1 MEQSIMKNINEMISN
16 IIQENPEPEQLNTAL
31 NSFLNTE
38 VFIEEHIN
46 QLYQTLAHG
55 RGIRGLVETADRFLK
70 HPISV
75 CDTSY
80 NIIEASNSMRQ
91 MPYGMDFNQSRTF
104 LNAEEIE
111 SLKRLQIEDRIYETK
126 QAFFSRTADHP
137 DNNWIFCAIR
147 IQNVMAGYVAVCLE
161 ADVEATEYEL
171 RMTTALADACA
182 IEMQKHDFF
191 ITRSGMKYENFLID
205 LLEGRFNDVNL
216 ISTRLELLDRKFC
229 KFFCIIVFSCNEPHD
244 NNIFNKRQMSILRQ
258 LYPNSLSVVYEDS
271 IVLFINQNKPIL
283 MNDTFLQPLNNFAHR
298 NHMKAGISQPF
309 ADILR
314 INNYYQQALNTLHL
328 GEMQDPDAALHFG
341 ARLLPQFLCSKAD
354 RTGLEVGIHH
364 HLHHLNDYD
373 KTHHTEFLFTLKSY
387 LDHDRNATKTA
398 EAMHIHRSTFFYRI
412 KKIEELLD
420 MSITD
425 SDLLFLYEL
434 SFKIWDYLSHC

>member
-1 MEQSIMKNINEMISN
+1 MKNINEMISN

-91 MPYGMDFNQSRTF
+91 MPYGMDFNQSHTF

-147 IQNVMAGYVAVCLE
+147 IQNVMAA
-161 ADVEATEYEL
+161 
-171 RMTTALADACA
+171 
-182 IEMQKHDFF
+182 
-191 ITRSGMKYENFLID
+191 S
-205 LLEGRFNDVNL
+205 
-216 ISTRLELLDRKFC
+216 
-229 KFFCIIVFSCNEPHD
+229 
-244 NNIFNKRQMSILRQ
+244 
-258 LYPNSLSVVYEDS
+258 
-271 IVLFINQNKPIL
+271 
-283 MNDTFLQPLNNFAHR
+283 
-298 NHMKAGISQPF
+298 
-309 ADILR
+309 
-314 INNYYQQALNTLHL
+314 
-328 GEMQDPDAALHFG
+328 
-341 ARLLPQFLCSKAD
+341 
-354 RTGLEVGIHH
+354 
-364 HLHHLNDYD
+364 
-373 KTHHTEFLFTLKSY
+373 
-387 LDHDRNATKTA
+387 KTA
-398 EAMHIHRSTFFYRI
+398 RKPKLMAENSAMNRPACPLTCFVYSR
-412 KKIEELLD
+412 KVMRLA
-420 MSITD
+420 
-425 SDLLFLYEL
+425 SDATSVPAPPMFTPT
-434 SFKIWDYLSHC
+434 SNPG

>member
-1 MEQSIMKNINEMISN
+1 MKNINEMISN

-271 IVLFINQNKPIL
+271 IRPV
-283 MNDTFLQPLNNFAHR
+283 
-298 NHMKAGISQPF
+298 
-309 ADILR
+309 
-314 INNYYQQALNTLHL
+314 YQSEQT
-328 GEMQDPDAALHFG
+328 DPH
-341 ARLLPQFLCSKAD
+341 
-354 RTGLEVGIHH
+354 E
-364 HLHHLNDYD
+364 
-373 KTHHTEFLFTLKSY
+373 
-387 LDHDRNATKTA
+387 
-398 EAMHIHRSTFFYRI
+398 
-412 KKIEELLD
+412 
-420 MSITD
+420 
-425 SDLLFLYEL
+425 
-434 SFKIWDYLSHC
+434 